1 MAHYKRKRL
10 LVDPKVQGLLV
21 LRVVLYW
28 LACIA
33 TMEFLRL
40 TWLVA
45 TGPEQPSFVEYF
57 TSYDWR
63 AAGGRLLLASVLLA
77 PITWDMLNFS
87 NRFAGPV
94 FRMRRVLREVARGGA
109 IEHVQLRRGDYW
121 HGLADDLNAA
131 LKQLASPQ
139 SAPTSA
145 GKEQQD
151 ALASQRQNDKLDA
164 ECCLADDFTAVR

>member
-21 LRVVLYW
+21 LRVVFYW

-40 TWLVA
+40 TWLIA
-45 TGPEQPSFVEYF
+45 TGPEQPSFFAYF
-57 TSYDWR
+57 ATYDWH
-63 AAGGRLLLASVLLA
+63 AAGGRTLLASILLV
-77 PITWDMLNFS
+77 PIAWDMLSFS

-94 FRMRRVLREVARGGA
+94 FRMRRILREVARGGA
-109 IEHVQLRRGDYW
+109 IEHVQLRSGDYW

-131 LKQLASPQ
+131 LAQLASQP
-139 SAPTSA
+139 AVPMEA
-145 GKEQQD
+145 DADHD
-151 ALASQRQNDKLDA
+151 ALAQQSHCDTPDPDCR
-164 ECCLADDFTAVR
+164 LADDFTAVR